1 MGDPCEPVLMML
13 RNAGEALP
21 PLAGQLAA
29 KGYGIV
35 DVVGTALDPVPAA
48 IDGGRVVDLALVS
61 AGLSVSP
68 DLPDI
73 AARLRVAWPRLPLVC
88 LPEAAS
94 VPGLPA
100 LSRDM
105 SLSEICERLD
115 ELVLAAAGMREEAR
129 RLRWMA
135 TGLAAQVREARL
147 ALGDAVADARRL
159 LAEAR
164 ALSGEVDSGSSQT
177 MRRNQQPGER
187 RDRDAIVKLS
197 RRLPGRSGPDD
208 GRS

>member
-1 MGDPCEPVLMML
+1 MML
-13 RNAGEALP
+13 REAGEAVP

-35 DVVGTALDPVPAA
+35 DAVVTELDPVPAA
-48 IDGGRVVDLALVS
+48 IDGGWVVDLALVS

-88 LPEAAS
+88 VPEAVS

-100 LSRDM
+100 LSGDM

-115 ELVLAAAGMREEAR
+115 ELVLATVVMREDAR
-129 RLRWMA
+129 RLRWRA
-135 TGLAAQVREARL
+135 TGLTAQVRQARL
-147 ALGDAVADARRL
+147 GLGDAVAEARRL
-159 LAEAR
+159 LAEA
-164 ALSGEVDSGSSQT
+164 G
-177 MRRNQQPGER
+177 
-187 RDRDAIVKLS
+187 
-197 RRLPGRSGPDD
+197 RLPGRRGPED

>member
-1 MGDPCEPVLMML
+1 MML
-13 RNAGEALP
+13 REAGEALP

-48 IDGGRVVDLALVS
+48 IDDGQVVDLALVS

-68 DLPDI
+68 DLPGI
-73 AARLRVAWPRLPLVC
+73 AARLRAAWPRLPLVC
-88 LPEAAS
+88 LPDSAS

-115 ELVLAAAGMREEAR
+115 ELVLAAFGMREEAR

-147 ALGDAVADARRL
+147 GLGDAVADSRRL

-164 ALSGEVDSGSSQT
+164 AF
-177 MRRNQQPGER
+177 
-187 RDRDAIVKLS
+187 
-197 RRLPGRSGPDD
+197 PGRGDPND

>member
-13 RNAGEALP
+13 REAGEAVP

-35 DVVGTALDPVPAA
+35 DAVVTELDPVPAA
-48 IDGGRVVDLALVS
+48 IDGGWVVDLALVS
-61 AGLSVSP
+61 AGLSVSR

-73 AARLRVAWPRLPLVC
+73 AARLRAAWPRLPLVC
-88 LPEAAS
+88 VPEAVS

-100 LSRDM
+100 LSGDM

-115 ELVLAAAGMREEAR
+115 ELVLATVEMREDAR
-129 RLRWMA
+129 RLRWRA
-135 TGLAAQVREARL
+135 TGLAAQVRQARL
-147 ALGDAVADARRL
+147 GLGDAVAEARRL
-159 LAEAR
+159 LAEA
-164 ALSGEVDSGSSQT
+164 G
-177 MRRNQQPGER
+177 
-187 RDRDAIVKLS
+187 
-197 RRLPGRSGPDD
+197 RLPGRRGPED